1 MKNNIQLL
9 KQLLSAQDENAVA
22 SIIKNHPVLADDS
35 KWIPFGGNRMN
46 FGTIDNQQQN
56 PIAALTEK
64 ITNSIDAL
72 LLNECKLAGID
83 PEGNTAPSSMQ
94 EAVEKFF
101 GIPKGDFS
109 EIMDSKRRELAKK
122 IIIAAEGSR
131 EKPNLVVVDRGEGQ
145 HPFDFKHTFL
155 SISRQN
161 KINIK
166 FVQGKYNMGG
176 TGVLPYCGEYHYQL
190 LLSRKNPKL
199 LPQGHEDVWGFTLIR
214 LKPFVAEDFKHT
226 WYEYATD
233 ENEEPFIIE
242 AQELQVVSGFDALQF
257 GSLVKMYNYQL
268 PPSTRSDITLDLWR
282 ELNRLLFL
290 PALPLLLYDARFQ
303 KGHVASG
310 KVLLGNKV
318 RIMLDEREKVEKDG
332 RFTINDVDF
341 GKFGLLNIEV
351 TVFKPD
357 SLVSKDE
364 FTSDKEAAIFTI
376 NGQTHGSLSRLFL
389 KNEVGLTYLSKTMLV
404 NVDCTGVN
412 PAIRDQVFMPSRDRM
427 RDNETKR
434 QIETVLA
441 KELRDHEGLKTL
453 NKIRQEQI
461 WSKSPKDTKFIEEFV
476 SDLLKED
483 KTLKD
488 ILGLTGT
495 IKDITEPGL
504 TTIVKFDGKRFPTFL
519 FIKDKNIKESG
530 VKEIPINSFVRVEF
544 ETDAANDYFDRERDA
559 GELIITPSISRSQ
572 KLWNGRLSMKLV
584 PADDAVEGQRQTVTV
599 EMTIPYKD
607 SIILSFDITYGKP
620 ILPQTHPTEPPK
632 PPQGVSYQ
640 LPKRTLVW
648 REEWEN
654 LSWSGSDIS
663 DVVETR
669 LVNDE
674 DGKNRSVISEVQI
687 NGDTDVLHHFLRTNQ
702 IESGKQEAIKN
713 TYQTAIFLYSLV
725 IFNDLKRIN
734 KGDLFPEFMKSV
746 AKILL
751 NLIFS
756 KKLLKEIENA

>member
-1 MKNNIQLL
+1 MANHAQLL
-9 KQLLSAQDENAVA
+9 KQLLAAQDENEVA
-22 SIIKNHPVLADDS
+22 LIVKNHPILANDS
-35 KWIPFGGNRMN
+35 RWTPFGENRMN
-46 FGTIDNQQQN
+46 FNTIDNQQQN

-72 LLNECKLAGID
+72 LLNECKVAGID
-83 PEGNTAPSSMQ
+83 PESDSAPSTMQ
-94 EAVEKFF
+94 EAVGKFF
-101 GIPKGDFS
+101 EIPRGDFS

-122 IIIAAEGSR
+122 IIIIAEGSR
-131 EKPNLVVVDRGEGQ
+131 EKPNLIVVDRGEGQ

-155 SISRQN
+155 SISKQN

-199 LPQGHEDVWGFTLIR
+199 LHEGYEDVWGFTLIR
-214 LKPFVAEDFKHT
+214 LKPFVEDDFKHT

-233 ENEEPFIIE
+233 ENGEPFMIE
-242 AQELQVVSGFDALQF
+242 PQEIPVVSGFDNLEF

-268 PPSTRSDITLDLWR
+268 PPSARSDITLDLWR

-303 KGHVASG
+303 KGHVGSG

-332 RFTINDVDF
+332 RFTVNDVDF

-357 SLVSKDE
+357 SLVSRDE
-364 FTSDKEAAIFTI
+364 FTSDKEAVILTI

-412 PAIRDQVFMPSRDRM
+412 PAVRDQVFMPSRDRM

-441 KELRDHEGLKTL
+441 KELRDHEGLKIL

-461 WSKSPKDTKFIEEFV
+461 WSKSPRDTKYIEEFV

-495 IKDITEPGL
+495 IKDITEPGP
-504 TTIVKFDGKRFPTFL
+504 TKTIDFEGKRFPTFL
-519 FIKDKNIKESG
+519 HVKDKNIKDNG

-544 ETDAANDYFDRERDA
+544 ETDAANDYFDREEDA
-559 GELIITPSISRSQ
+559 GELIITPSISRSK

-584 PADDAVEGQRQTVTV
+584 PADNAVEGQKQTVTV
-599 EMTIPYKD
+599 ELTVPYSN
-607 SIILSFDITYGKP
+607 SIILNFEIIYGKP
-620 ILPQTHPTEPPK
+620 IVPQVNPPGPQN
-632 PPQGVSYQ
+632 PPQSISYQ

-648 REEWEN
+648 RESWDN
-654 LSWSGSDIS
+654 IGWSGSNIS
-663 DVVETR
+663 EVVETR
-669 LVNDE
+669 LPNQTE
-674 DGKNRSVISEVQI
+674 KKNKSIISEVQI
-687 NGDTDVLHHFLRTNQ
+687 NADSDVLHHFLRTNQ
-702 IESGKQEAIKN
+702 IGSVKQEAIKS
-713 TYQTAIFLYSLV
+713 TYQTAVFLYSLV
-725 IFNDLKRIN
+725 IFNDLKGIN
-734 KGDLFPEFMKSV
+734 RGDLFPVFMSSV

-756 KKLLKEIENA
+756 KKLLKEIDNT